1 MARLKNTDVPVSTN
15 LPLAHKKTSSA
26 FFTYIIL
33 GIISL
38 VLVVTIASFAL
49 SPAKNTLPDMNLEQ
63 DVPASPDNSA
73 NTYTTS
79 MNSDWYFEDGTSPSS
94 NAYVENSVENS
105 CTIYFEVLLAN
116 TGETAYSSPYIPV
129 GSALEHPALSVDLD
143 AGDYNA
149 TCLYHLVDSSNNEL
163 STVSVPIILHI
174 LN

>member
-15 LPLAHKKTSSA
+15 LPLAHKKTSST

-33 GIISL
+33 GVISF
-38 VLVVTIASFAL
+38 VLIVTIASFAFPP
-49 SPAKNTLPDMNLEQ
+49 SKNTLPDMNQKQ
-63 DVPASPDNSA
+63 DVPANPD

-94 NAYVENSVENS
+94 NAYVENSVVNS
-105 CTIYFEVLLAN
+105 NTIYFEVLLSN

-129 GSALEHPALSVDLD
+129 GSALEHLALSVDLD

-163 STVSVPIILHI
+163 STVSVPITLHI